1 MFITLLVINFAIALG
16 VCYIIARLFRKPID
30 GILQRLV
37 AEELYTA
44 WSKYITFAIYVVGI
58 SGGVRIW
65 DLEKYITPK
74 TAGGTSL
81 ELTSDRWVLEI
92 YRTVIDTM
100 QSDAWMLLLF
110 FIFAL
115 IAFVIVKG
123 LELRKQPA
131 TVKDSTGGKK
141 KSGGR

>member
-74 TAGGTSL
+74 AAGGTPL

-92 YRTVIDTM
+92 YRTVIDTL

-123 LELRKQPA
+123 LELRKQPVTA
-131 TVKDSTGGKK
+131 KDSPGEKK

>member
-16 VCYIIARLFRKPID
+16 VCYIIAKLFRKPID

-65 DLEKYITPK
+65 DLEKYITQK
-74 TAGGTSL
+74 TEGGTPL
-81 ELTSDRWVLEI
+81 ELTTDRWVLEI
-92 YRTVIDTM
+92 YRTVIGTM
-100 QSDAWMLLLF
+100 QSNAWMLLLF

-131 TVKDSTGGKK
+131 AVKESTKGKK
-141 KSGGR
+141 

>member
-1 MFITLLVINFAIALG
+1 MFITLLVVNFAIALG
-16 VCYIIARLFRKPID
+16 VCYIIAKLFRKPID

-74 TAGGTSL
+74 TAGGPPL
-81 ELTSDRWVLEI
+81 ELTLDRWVLEI
-92 YRTVIDTM
+92 YRTLIDTM

-131 TVKDSTGGKK
+131 TVKESTKGKK
-141 KSGGR
+141 